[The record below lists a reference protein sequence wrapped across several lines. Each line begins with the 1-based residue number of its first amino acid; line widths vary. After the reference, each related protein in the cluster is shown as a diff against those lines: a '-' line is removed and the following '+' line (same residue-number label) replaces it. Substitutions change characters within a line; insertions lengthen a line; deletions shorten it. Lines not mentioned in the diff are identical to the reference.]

1 MNVMLLFTFGFV
13 IPTLELHLLEFN
25 LSNTWV
31 ALSFLLHTISYALFS
46 IFGSTIFSKLDYRT
60 TLVLGSSLIA
70 LSLLMLGP
78 WELIFPRN
86 IWVVLASLPI
96 LGIGQAMI
104 FSNLYLVPTYPHMV
118 ETANQDYGYE
128 RDDLLSDA
136 ISSLSNMFCDV
147 GEITGPVL
155 TGVFVSLI
163 GFELSSTALGFICF
177 GYSLLYL
184 FCSGLFNKWVG
195 RKSGSPELVVKIFP
209 EDSQIYINKS
219 I

>member
-1 MNVMLLFTFGFV
+1 
-13 IPTLELHLLEFN
+13 
-25 LSNTWV
+25 
-31 ALSFLLHTISYALFS
+31 
-46 IFGSTIFSKLDYRT
+46 
-60 TLVLGSSLIA
+60 
-70 LSLLMLGP
+70 
-78 WELIFPRN
+78 
-86 IWVVLASLPI
+86 
-96 LGIGQAMI
+96 
-104 FSNLYLVPTYPHMV
+104 MV
-118 ETANQDYGYE
+118 ETASEDYGYE

-177 GYSLLYL
+177 GYALVYL
-184 FCSGLFNKWVG
+184 FFSGLFSKWVG
-195 RKSGSPELVVKIFP
+195 RKSNSSELVVKIFP